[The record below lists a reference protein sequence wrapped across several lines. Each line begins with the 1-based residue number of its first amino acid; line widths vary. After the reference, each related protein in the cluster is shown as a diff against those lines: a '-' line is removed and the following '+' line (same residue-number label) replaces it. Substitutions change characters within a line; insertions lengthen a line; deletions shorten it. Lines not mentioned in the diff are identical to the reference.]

1 MPAPYDRIVR
11 LFVEKLHLEIPSIDT
26 DLIETGVMDSLT
38 FVDLLV
44 QLEHDFGI
52 QISLQNLELDHFR
65 SIAAIAEFISNGT

>member
-1 MPAPYDRIVR
+1 MPAPYDRIAR
-11 LFVEKLHLEIPSIDT
+11 LFVEELHLEIPSIDT
-26 DLIETGVMDSLT
+26 DLIETGIMDSLT

-52 QISLQNLELDHFR
+52 QISLQDLEFDHFR